1 MAISP
6 PPTPPPKKNTP
17 LFYAGKLYELTGME
31 KVNQM
36 TALRFEVCVCVGGG
50 WGGGGQVVS
59 VASDI
64 HGFPL
69 GQDSGLQHV

>member
-1 MAISP
+1 
-6 PPTPPPKKNTP
+6 
-17 LFYAGKLYELTGME
+17 ME

-36 TALRFEVCVCVGGG
+36 AALRFEVCVCGGG
-50 WGGGGQVVS
+50 GGGGGQVVS